1 MSTEPIAPGG
11 AGGATLEHHPIL
23 RFDGLSKEFG
33 RGGARVLAVDDVSLE
48 VREGELVTIV
58 GPSGCGKSTL
68 LKIAAGL
75 QRASGGS
82 VSSRGEE
89 VTSPS
94 PHIGM
99 MFQTP
104 VLFPWRTTLEN
115 VLLPVDVAK
124 ADRGAA
130 QTRAQTLLDRAG
142 IGAFAQRYP
151 TELSGGMQQ
160 RAALTRLLM
169 QDPDLMLMDEPFGAL
184 DEFSRDDMNLHLL
197 DVWAQ
202 SGKTVVLVTHS
213 IQEAVFLADRVM
225 VMTPRPGRL
234 AETIEVDLP
243 RPRELA
249 MTTTPEFQEI
259 VLEVRRVLGAL

>member
-1 MSTEPIAPGG
+1 MSTERTLSAGG
-11 AGGATLEHHPIL
+11 AGATLEHEPIL

-33 RGGARVLAVDDVSLE
+33 RGASRVLAVDDVSME

-75 QRASGGS
+75 QRASGGG
-82 VSSRGEE
+82 VSSRGEQI
-89 VTSPS
+89 TAPS

-115 VLLPVDVAK
+115 VLLPIDVAR

-130 QTRAQTLLDRAG
+130 TERAQTLLERSG
-142 IGAFAQRYP
+142 IGAFADRYP

-169 QDPDLMLMDEPFGAL
+169 QNPDVMLMDEPFGAL

-197 DVWAQ
+197 DVWRE

-234 AETIEVDLP
+234 AATIDVPLP